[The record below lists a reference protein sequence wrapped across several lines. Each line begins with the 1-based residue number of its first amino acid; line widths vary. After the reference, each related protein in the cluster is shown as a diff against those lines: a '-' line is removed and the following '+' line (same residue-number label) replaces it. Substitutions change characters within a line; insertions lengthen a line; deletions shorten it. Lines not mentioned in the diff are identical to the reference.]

1 MFSGDPNKI
10 LVQLEP
16 EAKPEDEEAQQ
27 QQEQEETKEFDPLAS
42 TEEEDESSKIVP
54 VNLKEVD
61 RLHFTVLAIEN
72 DCHIMPHGAMRL
84 TEQHE
89 VHRNVAFR
97 GLDKNNAFVL
107 SSYSHFRNVQDSE
120 KKSGLLKD
128 DAIFHKD
135 FLDEVHADAPLGC
148 WSIQKDA
155 TGRTAIIRNH
165 MWQGYTH
172 FHQVNSKVYGSVYV
186 GEGIKNADLPFHL

>member
-1 MFSGDPNKI
+1 VGLQVLLNESAGDQFDELLFWGKIIGLQRDYFIAMGVIYKERYEFPEKKFYYASSQDFVFKKFPKLEDQHKDKVHNFLSMFSGDPNKV

-27 QQEQEETKEFDPLAS
+27 QQEEEQKVEFDPLAS

-107 SSYSHFRNVQDSE
+107 SSYSHFRNV
-120 KKSGLLKD
+120 
-128 DAIFHKD
+128 
-135 FLDEVHADAPLGC
+135 
-148 WSIQKDA
+148 
-155 TGRTAIIRNH
+155 
-165 MWQGYTH
+165 
-172 FHQVNSKVYGSVYV
+172 
-186 GEGIKNADLPFHL
+186 